1 VTAAL
6 RRSLSS
12 LSIPNYRRWFIGQL
26 ISVSGNW
33 MQIVAEMWLILTLTG
48 SAIAVGIT
56 AALQFLPMLLFGAWG
71 GLLVDRFP
79 KRRILMLTQSL
90 LVIPALALFA
100 VTAADAVTAGMVF
113 ALVLVRGLVLAIDW
127 PARQSFVIE
136 LVGPERVVNAV
147 SLQSVLVHSSR
158 VFGPA
163 LAGLLIATV
172 GLAFCFLLNALS
184 FVAMIAM
191 LRSLDG
197 RAIQPAQ
204 LARPERGGVRA
215 GLRHVLSR
223 PELAI
228 PMAMMALVGTLGLNF
243 QVLLPLLAD
252 ITFHGD
258 SSTYSALAVTMGVGS
273 VLGALATGARGQVNP
288 RVLVLS
294 SLGFAVFATLAA
306 LAPTL
311 PLAAL
316 ALAGLGAAA
325 VTFSASVNS
334 TLQLRAD
341 PSMRGR
347 VMALYSIVFLG
358 STPIGSPI
366 VGWLAE
372 HLGPRAGLVMGAL
385 AALVAAAGAYWA
397 FARAKREAGTAEF
410 ARAFASPPQGAEQ
423 RERCAEPRRARAR
436 AERRGDTATHRAL
449 ETGEHRAITDTE
461 THRTTTRGARRRRER
476 TGARG

>member
-1 VTAAL
+1 MTAAL

-48 SAIAVGIT
+48 SAVAVGIT

-79 KRRILMLTQSL
+79 KRRILFITQSL
-90 LVIPALALFA
+90 LVIPALTLFA
-100 VTAADAVTAGMVF
+100 ITASDVVTAGMVF

-136 LVGPERVVNAV
+136 LVGKDRVVNAV

-184 FVAMIAM
+184 FVAMIVM
-191 LRSLDG
+191 LRSLDPSG
-197 RAIQPAQ
+197 IQPAE
-204 LARPERGGVRA
+204 LARRQRGGVRA

-273 VLGALATGARGQVNP
+273 VVGALATGARGQVSP
-288 RVLVLS
+288 YVLVGA
-294 SLGFAVFATLAA
+294 SLGFAFFAALAA
-306 LAPTL
+306 LAPTV

-316 ALAGLGAAA
+316 ALAGLGASA

-372 HLGPRAGLVMGAL
+372 HLGPRAGLVMGSL
-385 AALVAAAGAYWA
+385 AALVAAGGAYWA
-397 FARAKREAGTAEF
+397 FARRRREVGTAEF
-410 ARAFASPPQGAEQ
+410 ALAFAGGPQESEP
-423 RERCAEPRRARAR
+423 REPCAEPRRTRAR
-436 AERRGDTATHRAL
+436 GERRGDTGTHRVL
-449 ETGEHRAITDTE
+449 DTG
-461 THRTTTRGARRRRER
+461 THRVAGTRAERRRRER
-476 TGARG
+476 AGARG